1 LGLDD
6 KTALNTPDTLTHED
20 IGKPKVSSS
29 YQSNIIIQSSDDP
42 VVIKAANVLFNKHP
56 DTSILVKFDQNGNLV
71 TLKGEAWVDL
81 HIAFSAGYFG
91 SF

>member
-1 LGLDD
+1 LHVAFSAGYLDD

-42 VVIKAANVLFNKHP
+42 VRFVAVF
-56 DTSILVKFDQNGNLV
+56 
-71 TLKGEAWVDL
+71 
-81 HIAFSAGYFG
+81 
-91 SF
+91 